1 MIRAFP
7 SRAEF
12 IPLSVERIEIRFTLA
27 ALAVA
32 CMLLYSNAYA
42 QPSPALPRP
51 PEILAV
57 EVGLSGHYKAGHWT
71 AVRVT
76 LRGGSEPVRGQLS
89 VTVPDGDGVPSRVA
103 EPIAL
108 EPDRDTTAML
118 SARFGRLDSQMDV
131 ELRAGEE
138 VVANKAF
145 RSSSTPAADGYSPAL
160 PSTFR
165 LIATLAS
172 DSAGVEQAMGV
183 LREESDEKTVAF
195 QLDSASPLPT
205 RWYGL
210 ESLDTLVLSTS
221 DPDTYASLKPDGPEI
236 EALDQWVR
244 MGGKLLIALGSQAES
259 VLAEGA
265 PLARFVPGRL
275 QRTVVLR
282 QTGALEAYA
291 GGAVPVPRGPGGRL
305 EFRAPQLDAVQGV
318 VEAREGNLP
327 LVIRSARGLGQV
339 IFLAADLDA
348 SPLRSWPDRGLLV
361 ARLLDWTPEPG
372 DELREGSALMH
383 YGFTDMS
390 GQLRRALDQ
399 YRGVAPFS
407 LWIVAAPV
415 GAYLLLIGPVDYF
428 LLRRFSPRMEFTWI
442 TFPLIVIGFSAGAYL
457 LGHRFKGR
465 EVRVNQVTLV
475 DVDAE
480 SKQLRGTWWAGMFSP
495 RMDRYDLSLLPP
507 GESNKLPR
515 ADSTVFSW
523 LGLPGHALGGMD
535 PVAATPVNVRQPY
548 AFSPQLDAI
557 SEIPIQVWATKSLTA
572 RWHGPAAAVPD
583 TRLADED
590 GVPVGTV
597 VNTLDFPLED
607 CLLAYGRWAYQLGT
621 LEPGQ
626 AARVGPM
633 IPRREL
639 RTLLTGRKLVRDE
652 TDKFQQ
658 ESTPYDPSS
667 VDPAYIL
674 RTMMFFDMAG
684 GRRYTGLMNRYQEFV
699 DLSGL
704 LKTNRAILVGSVP
717 STSVAKCGATL
728 SVHGEPVA
736 GPQDRQWAVYRFVLP
751 VQQDREGQKKVPLF
765 RDEDKP

>member
-1 MIRAFP
+1 MMRMFP
-7 SRAEF
+7 RKAEF
-12 IPLSVERIEIRFTLA
+12 IPLVFNRPSFERMKIRFTLL
-27 ALAVA
+27 ALV
-32 CMLLYSNAYA
+32 CLLLPSTAHA
-42 QPSPALPRP
+42 QPSPALPRSA
-51 PEILAV
+51 EILGV

-71 AVRVT
+71 PVRVT
-76 LRGGSEPVRGQLS
+76 LRGGSEPVQGLLS
-89 VTVPDGDGVPSRVA
+89 VTVPDGDGVPSRVGD
-103 EPIAL
+103 PIEL
-108 EPDRDTTAML
+108 KPDQQTTTTL
-118 SARFGRLDSQMDV
+118 FTRFGRLDSQMSV
-131 ELRAGEE
+131 ELRAGDE
-138 VVANKAF
+138 VVAEKEF
-145 RSSSTPAADGYSPAL
+145 RSSSTPAPDAYSPAL

-165 LIATLAS
+165 LIGTLAR

-183 LREESDEKTVAF
+183 LREEPDEKTVAF
-195 QLDSASPLPT
+195 PLDSVSALPA

-210 ESLDTLVLSTS
+210 ESLDTLVLSAGDAEIYS
-221 DPDTYASLKPDGPEI
+221 GLKPDGPEM

-244 MGGKLLIALGSQAES
+244 MGGKLLIAVGSQAES

-265 PLARFVPGRL
+265 PLARFAPGRL
-275 QRTVVLR
+275 QRTIVAPRDV
-282 QTGALEAYA
+282 TGALETYA
-291 GGAVPVPRGPGGRL
+291 GGATPVPGRL
-305 EFRAPQLDAVQGV
+305 EFRVPQLDEVQGI
-318 VEAREGNLP
+318 VEARFINLP

-348 SPLRSWPDRGLLV
+348 PPLSAWPDRGLLV
-361 ARLLDWTPEPG
+361 ARLLDLAPEPG

-383 YGFTDMS
+383 YGFTDMA

-399 YRGVAPFS
+399 YQGVAPFS
-407 LWIVAAPV
+407 FWIVAALV

-428 LLRRFSPRMEFTWI
+428 LLRRFSPRMEFTWV
-442 TFPLIVIGFSAGAYL
+442 TFPLIVIGFSVGAYL
-457 LGHRFKGR
+457 LGHRFKGD

-495 RMDRYDLSLLPP
+495 RMDRYDFSLLPP
-507 GESNKLPR
+507 GGESRENAARSL
-515 ADSTVFSW
+515 VFSW
-523 LGLPGHALGGMD
+523 LGLPGQALGGMD
-535 PVAATPVNVRQPY
+535 PVAASPVNVRQPY
-548 AFSPQLDAI
+548 TFSPDLDALA
-557 SEIPIQVWATKSLTA
+557 ETPIQVWATKSLTA
-572 RWHGPAAAVPD
+572 RWHGPAAAVPE
-583 TRLADED
+583 TQLVDED

-597 VNTLDFPLED
+597 INTLEFPLED

-684 GRRYTGLMNRYQEFV
+684 GRSYTGLMSRYQDFV
-699 DLSGL
+699 DLTGL
-704 LKTNRAILVGSVP
+704 LKTDRAILVASVP
-717 STSVAKCGATL
+717 AGTEARHGASL
-728 SVHGEPVA
+728 LVDGKPA
-736 GPQDRQWAVYRFVLP
+736 ADPRDRQWSVYRFVFP
-751 VQQDREGQKKVPLF
+751 VKQDRAGERKVPLF
-765 RDEDKP
+765 REQG